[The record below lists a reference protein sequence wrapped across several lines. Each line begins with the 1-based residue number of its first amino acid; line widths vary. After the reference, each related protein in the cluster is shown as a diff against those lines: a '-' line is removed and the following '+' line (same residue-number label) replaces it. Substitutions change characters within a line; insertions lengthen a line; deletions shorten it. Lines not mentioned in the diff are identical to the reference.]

1 LDSDSKMTTP
11 ANPLMTQAAGMF
23 ANPNA
28 AAVPPAPQGVIDPM
42 QHPVIKAIIQA
53 LSQGAQNYSMTA
65 MDPRE
70 RLQRQ
75 EMDAQKAEALARL
88 GISQQQLG
96 LEGQRVGIEQ
106 QRATTEAK
114 GVEQTGAYQRGEL
127 GIRGKEAAISQQRA
141 DQEHQDRIAEHELR
155 SKQLEEDI
163 RYHKAETQTAQG
175 RLAVERQ
182 ANALAGER
190 IDMEKK
196 HFEDQIALQGKQ
208 YTRQLA
214 EDERKQLHSSL
225 DAYYGAHPWIANLSL
240 TGPGTIQQKHKDI
253 DDYIDQKIGV
263 SGGYSGRK
271 PGQGVLAQPG
281 QNAAPTV
288 FERKPDGTIGP
299 ATQGKP

>member
-1 LDSDSKMTTP
+1 MTTP
-11 ANPLMTQAAGMF
+11 PNPLMTQAAGMF
-23 ANPNA
+23 SNPNA
-28 AAVPPAPQGVIDPM
+28 AAVPPAPQGVIDPT

-70 RLQRQ
+70 RMQRQ

-141 DQEHQDRIAEHELR
+141 DQEHQDRLAEHALR
-155 SKQLEEDI
+155 TSQLEEDI
-163 RYHKAETQTAQG
+163 RYHKSETQTAEG
-175 RLAVERQ
+175 RLAVERK

-214 EDERKQLHSSL
+214 EDERKQLHTSL
-225 DAYYGAHPWIANLSL
+225 DEYYKAHPYLTTISG
-240 TGPGTIQQKHKDI
+240 TGPQSIQQKHKDI
-253 DDYIDQKIGV
+253 DAYIDQKIGV
-263 SGGYSGRK
+263 QSGYSGWK
-271 PGQGVLAQPG
+271 PGQGVLTQPG
-281 QNAAPTV
+281 QQETAPSGVTHIWTPNGIQPV
-288 FERKPDGTIGP
+288 SGTKP
-299 ATQGKP
+299 